1 MTLREYSAGWD
12 PGSGPP
18 RELGGVQRRIDQQL
32 GGSEESPVRLM
43 DVRESGERRRGGEH
57 LLEFLTEWPAREGE
71 DETDKT
77 WERETTLSK
86 FKGWKRQGE
95 LWTAAEA
102 LKQRTETDLREAWR
116 GDWET
121 AADIWGMEPAV
132 PQAVAPFNLADAI
145 DHGVGGARWQGLR
158 TRIGDADAEGD
169 VQRVGAIME
178 LWARR
183 KAQPHELKGASFLAA
198 ARQEVREL
206 RWEADERQQLFLG
219 EVRSAVDLGRPT
231 CSRTD
236 P

>member
-1 MTLREYSAGWD
+1 
-12 PGSGPP
+12 
-18 RELGGVQRRIDQQL
+18 
-32 GGSEESPVRLM
+32 
-43 DVRESGERRRGGEH
+43 
-57 LLEFLTEWPAREGE
+57 
-71 DETDKT
+71 
-77 WERETTLSK
+77 
-86 FKGWKRQGE
+86 
-95 LWTAAEA
+95 
-102 LKQRTETDLREAWR
+102 
-116 GDWET
+116 
-121 AADIWGMEPAV
+121 MEPAV

-158 TRIGDADAEGD
+158 TRIGNADAEGD